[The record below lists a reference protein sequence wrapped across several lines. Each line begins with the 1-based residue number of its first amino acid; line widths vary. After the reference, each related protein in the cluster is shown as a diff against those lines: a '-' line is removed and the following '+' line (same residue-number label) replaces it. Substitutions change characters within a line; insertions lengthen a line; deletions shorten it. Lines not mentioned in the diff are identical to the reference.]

1 MEQGGQILD
10 DPVNAVVLL
19 LHSGVEAGTLLGCP
33 HDYSVAHALVDF
45 LPFGLVGSIL
55 EVMLIAEDDV
65 DVRFFLDSVPPSDL
79 FGDVFFSVLFFR
91 ISFGFVPV
99 IGV

>member
-1 MEQGGQILD
+1 MLD
-10 DPVNAVVLL
+10 DPVNVLVL
-19 LHSGVEAGTLLGCP
+19 IFHSGVEAGTLLGCP

-45 LPFGLVGSIL
+45 LPFGLVGCIL

-65 DVRFFLDSVPPSDL
+65 DVRFFLNSVPPPDL

-91 ISFGFVPV
+91 IYFSFVHIF
-99 IGV
+99 GV

>member
-10 DPVNAVVLL
+10 DSVNIMVLL

-45 LPFGLVGSIL
+45 LPFGLVGCIL

-79 FGDVFFSVLFFR
+79 FGVVFFSVLFFR
-91 ISFGFVPV
+91 ISFSLVHVF
-99 IGV
+99 GV